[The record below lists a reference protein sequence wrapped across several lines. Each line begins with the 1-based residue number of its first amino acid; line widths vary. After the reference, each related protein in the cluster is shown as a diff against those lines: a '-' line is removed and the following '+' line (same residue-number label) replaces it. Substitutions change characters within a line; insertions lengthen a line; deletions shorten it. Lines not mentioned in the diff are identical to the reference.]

1 MNICKKVI
9 FITLMILIYSGT
21 IVYGFAPGRTDS
33 TPLQKKAVP
42 PAVKT
47 RAEVWQVVLNLNYCR
62 LEGNTKD
69 LEDYLHINVL
79 AIMPT
84 TGERLHGREACIA
97 AWTEFSRA
105 VSIEYYTRSDKRIDI
120 YHNTAVVTYYQ
131 EMVYIKDNQTIHA
144 SHRDM
149 VVLIKE
155 NGKWYVVA
163 FHSSPFPKK

>member
-9 FITLMILIYSGT
+9 LITLMIIICSGT
-21 IVYGFAPGRTDS
+21 IFYGFAPGRTDS
-33 TPLQKKAVP
+33 TPLQKKEAP
-42 PAVKT
+42 PADKT
-47 RAEVWQVVLNLNYCR
+47 RAEIWQVVLNMNYCR
-62 LEGNTKD
+62 LEGDTKD
-69 LEDYLHINVL
+69 LADYLHTNVL

-105 VSIEYYTRSDKRIDI
+105 VVFEYQTKSDKKIDI
-120 YHNTAVVTYYQ
+120 YNNTAVVTYYHD
-131 EMVYIKDNQTIHA
+131 MVYIKDNRTIHA
-144 SHRDM
+144 FHRDM